1 MHYTQSNGHPVSTQ
15 TSQGRSRN
23 ITHHWVTRYATTA
36 KNHIKEWIMKKLI
49 AGAIL
54 LGASSM
60 AFAQPGCGVGAM
72 IWKGQSGIAPHV
84 LAATTN
90 GTFGN
95 QTFGM
100 TTGTLGCQTNESV
113 QSMALYMDSNIDK
126 VARDMS
132 RGSGENLDTL
142 AVLLGVDAADRD
154 TFRKVLQ
161 DNFATIFPSSDTTS
175 GEAVDAIVA
184 LLEQNQSLSKYVAA

>member
-1 MHYTQSNGHPVSTQ
+1 
-15 TSQGRSRN
+15 
-23 ITHHWVTRYATTA
+23 
-36 KNHIKEWIMKKLI
+36 MKKLI
-49 AGAIL
+49 AGAL
-54 LGASSM
+54 LMGASTL

-100 TTGTLGCQTNESV
+100 TTGTLGCQTNQSV
-113 QSMALYMDSNIDK
+113 QSMAMYMESNIDK

-132 RGSGENLDTL
+132 RGSGENLETL
-142 AVLLGVDAADRD
+142 AVLLGVDEADRYS
-154 TFRKVLQ
+154 FRKALQ

-184 LLEQNQSLSKYVAA
+184 LLEKDETLSKYVAA

>member
-1 MHYTQSNGHPVSTQ
+1 
-15 TSQGRSRN
+15 
-23 ITHHWVTRYATTA
+23 
-36 KNHIKEWIMKKLI
+36 MKKLI

-72 IWKGQSGIAPHV
+72 VWKGQSGIAPHV

-90 GTFGN
+90 GIFGN

-100 TTGTLGCQTNESV
+100 TTGTLGCETNESIR
-113 QSMALYMDSNIDK
+113 SMAMYMDSNIDK

-142 AVLLGVDAADRD
+142 AVLLGVDEADRGE
-154 TFRKVLQ
+154 FNRLLQ
-161 DNFATIFPSSDTTS
+161 DHFAAIFPSSDTTS
-175 GEAVDAIVA
+175 DQAVDAIVA
-184 LLEQNQSLSKYVAA
+184 LLEQNDRLSKYVA

>member
-1 MHYTQSNGHPVSTQ
+1 
-15 TSQGRSRN
+15 
-23 ITHHWVTRYATTA
+23 
-36 KNHIKEWIMKKLI
+36 MKKLI

-60 AFAQPGCGVGAM
+60 AFAQPGCGIGAM
-72 IWKGQSGIAPHV
+72 VWKGQSGIAPHV

-100 TTGTLGCQTNESV
+100 TTGTLGCQTNQAV
-113 QSMALYMDSNIDK
+113 QSMAMYMDSNIDK

-142 AVLLGVDAADRD
+142 AVLLGVDEADRGS
-154 TFRKVLQ
+154 FRTLLQ
-161 DNFATIFPSSDTTS
+161 DNFAAIFPTSETTS

-184 LLEQNQSLSKYVAA
+184 LLEKDDSLSKYVAA

>member
-1 MHYTQSNGHPVSTQ
+1 
-15 TSQGRSRN
+15 
-23 ITHHWVTRYATTA
+23 
-36 KNHIKEWIMKKLI
+36 MKKLI
-49 AGAIL
+49 AGAL
-54 LGASSM
+54 LMGASTL

-90 GTFGN
+90 ATFGN

-113 QSMALYMDSNIDK
+113 QSMAMYMDSNIDK

-142 AVLLGVDAADRD
+142 AVLLGVDDADRD
-154 TFRKVLQ
+154 AFRSVLQ
-161 DNFATIFPSSDTTS
+161 NNFATIFPSSDTTS
-175 GEAVDAIVA
+175 DQAVNAIVA
-184 LLEQNQSLSKYVAA
+184 LLEKHESLNKYVAA

>member
-1 MHYTQSNGHPVSTQ
+1 
-15 TSQGRSRN
+15 
-23 ITHHWVTRYATTA
+23 
-36 KNHIKEWIMKKLI
+36 MKKLI

-72 IWKGQSGIAPHV
+72 IWEGQSGIAPHV

-100 TTGTLGCQTNESV
+100 TTGTLGCQTNEAV
-113 QSMALYMDSNIDK
+113 QSMAMYMDSNIDK

-142 AVLLGVDAADRD
+142 AVLLGVDEADRG
-154 TFRKVLQ
+154 TFRQVLQ
-161 DNFATIFPSSDTTS
+161 DTFATIFPNSDTTS
-175 GEAVDAIVA
+175 GEAVEAIVA
-184 LLEQNQSLSKYVAA
+184 LLEKNEYLSTSGTA

>member
-1 MHYTQSNGHPVSTQ
+1 
-15 TSQGRSRN
+15 
-23 ITHHWVTRYATTA
+23 
-36 KNHIKEWIMKKLI
+36 MKKLI

-113 QSMALYMDSNIDK
+113 QSMAMYMDSNIDK

-132 RGSGENLDTL
+132 RGNGENLETL
-142 AVLLGVDAADRD
+142 AVLLGVDEADR
-154 TFRKVLQ
+154 TNFRQVLQ
-161 DNFATIFPSSDTTS
+161 NNFAVIFPKSDTTS

-184 LLEQNQSLSKYVAA
+184 LLEKNESLSKYVAA

>member
-1 MHYTQSNGHPVSTQ
+1 
-15 TSQGRSRN
+15 
-23 ITHHWVTRYATTA
+23 
-36 KNHIKEWIMKKLI
+36 MKKLI

-72 IWKGQSGIAPHV
+72 VFKGQSGIAPHV

-90 GTFGN
+90 GIFGN

-100 TTGTLGCQTNESV
+100 TTGTLGCNTNASI
-113 QSMALYMDSNIDK
+113 QSMAMYMDSNVDK

-132 RGSGENLDTL
+132 RGSGENLETL
-142 AVLLGVDAADRD
+142 AVLLNVDEADRGE
-154 TFRKVLQ
+154 FYRLLQ

-175 GEAVDAIVA
+175 DQAVDAIVA
-184 LLEQNQSLSKYVAA
+184 LLEQNDRLSKYVA

>member
-1 MHYTQSNGHPVSTQ
+1 
-15 TSQGRSRN
+15 
-23 ITHHWVTRYATTA
+23 
-36 KNHIKEWIMKKLI
+36 MKKLI

-90 GTFGN
+90 GSFGN

-113 QSMALYMDSNIDK
+113 QSMAMYMDSNIDK

-132 RGSGENLDTL
+132 RGNGENLDTV
-142 AVLLGVDAADRD
+142 AVLLGVEAADRGA
-154 TFRKVLQ
+154 FSKVLQ
-161 DNFATIFPSSDTTS
+161 DNFAAIFPTSDTTS

-184 LLEQNQSLSKYVAA
+184 LLEKNESLSKYVAA

>member
-1 MHYTQSNGHPVSTQ
+1 
-15 TSQGRSRN
+15 
-23 ITHHWVTRYATTA
+23 
-36 KNHIKEWIMKKLI
+36 MKKLI

-90 GTFGN
+90 GSFGN

-100 TTGTLGCQTNESV
+100 TTGTLGCRTNEAV
-113 QSMALYMDSNIDK
+113 QSMAMYMNSNIDK

-142 AVLLGVDAADRD
+142 AVLLGVDEADRS

-175 GEAVDAIVA
+175 DQAVDSILA
-184 LLEQNQSLSKYVAA
+184 LMEQDQTLSKYVPA

>member
-1 MHYTQSNGHPVSTQ
+1 
-15 TSQGRSRN
+15 
-23 ITHHWVTRYATTA
+23 
-36 KNHIKEWIMKKLI
+36 MKKLI
-49 AGAIL
+49 AGAL
-54 LGASSM
+54 LMGASTL

-100 TTGTLGCQTNESV
+100 TTGTLGCQTNQSV
-113 QSMALYMDSNIDK
+113 QSMAMYMESNIDK

-142 AVLLGVDAADRD
+142 AVLLGVDETDRNA
-154 TFRKVLQ
+154 FRNALQ

-184 LLEQNQSLSKYVAA
+184 LLEKDETLSKYVAA

>member
-1 MHYTQSNGHPVSTQ
+1 
-15 TSQGRSRN
+15 
-23 ITHHWVTRYATTA
+23 
-36 KNHIKEWIMKKLI
+36 MKKLI

-90 GTFGN
+90 ASFGN
-95 QTFGM
+95 QTLGM

-113 QSMALYMDSNIDK
+113 QSMAMYMESNIDK

-132 RGSGENLDTL
+132 RGAGENLDTL
-142 AVLLGVDAADRD
+142 AVLLGVDTTDRD
-154 TFRKVLQ
+154 AFRKVLQ
-161 DNFATIFPSSDTTS
+161 DNFAAIFPNSDTTS

-184 LLEQNQSLSKYVAA
+184 LLEQDQSLSKYVAA

>member
-1 MHYTQSNGHPVSTQ
+1 
-15 TSQGRSRN
+15 
-23 ITHHWVTRYATTA
+23 
-36 KNHIKEWIMKKLI
+36 MKKLI

-72 IWKGQSGIAPHV
+72 IWKGQSGVAPHV

-100 TTGTLGCQTNESV
+100 TSGTLGCQTNESV
-113 QSMALYMDSNIDK
+113 QSMAMYMDSNIDK

-132 RGSGENLDTL
+132 RGNGENLETL
-142 AVLLGVDAADRD
+142 AVLLGVEEADRGA
-154 TFRKVLQ
+154 FREVMQ
-161 DNFATIFPSSDTTS
+161 DNFATIFPSSETTS

-184 LLEQNQSLSKYVAA
+184 LLEKNESLSKYVAA

>member
-1 MHYTQSNGHPVSTQ
+1 
-15 TSQGRSRN
+15 
-23 ITHHWVTRYATTA
+23 
-36 KNHIKEWIMKKLI
+36 
-49 AGAIL
+49 
-54 LGASSM
+54 
-60 AFAQPGCGVGAM
+60 M

-90 GTFGN
+90 ATFGN

-113 QSMALYMDSNIDK
+113 QSMAMYMDSNIDK

-142 AVLLGVDAADRD
+142 AVLLGVDDADRD
-154 TFRKVLQ
+154 AFRSVLQ
-161 DNFATIFPSSDTTS
+161 NNFATIFPSSDTTS
-175 GEAVDAIVA
+175 DQAVNAIVA
-184 LLEQNQSLSKYVAA
+184 LLEKHESLNKYVAA

>member
-1 MHYTQSNGHPVSTQ
+1 
-15 TSQGRSRN
+15 
-23 ITHHWVTRYATTA
+23 
-36 KNHIKEWIMKKLI
+36 MKKVI

-54 LGASSM
+54 MGASTL

-100 TTGTLGCQTNESV
+100 TTGTLGCQTNQSV
-113 QSMALYMDSNIDK
+113 QSMAMYMDSNIDK

-132 RGSGENLDTL
+132 RGAGENLDTL
-142 AVLLGVDAADRD
+142 AVLLGVDQTDRD
-154 TFRKVLQ
+154 SFRKVLQ

-175 GEAVDAIVA
+175 GEAVNAIVA
-184 LLEQNQSLSKYVAA
+184 LLENDQTLSKYVAA

>member
-1 MHYTQSNGHPVSTQ
+1 
-15 TSQGRSRN
+15 
-23 ITHHWVTRYATTA
+23 
-36 KNHIKEWIMKKLI
+36 MKKLI

-100 TTGTLGCQTNESV
+100 STGTLGCDTNEAV
-113 QSMALYMDSNIDK
+113 QSMAMYMDSNIDK
-126 VARDMS
+126 IARDMS
-132 RGSGENLDTL
+132 RGEGENLDTL
-142 AVLLGVDAADRD
+142 AVLLNVEQKDRAE
-154 TFRKVLQ
+154 FRKLLQ
-161 DNFATIFPSSDTTS
+161 DNFATVFPSSDTTS
-175 GEAVDAIVA
+175 DEAVSAIVT
-184 LLEQNQSLSKYVAA
+184 LLESHQSFSKYVA

>member
-1 MHYTQSNGHPVSTQ
+1 
-15 TSQGRSRN
+15 
-23 ITHHWVTRYATTA
+23 
-36 KNHIKEWIMKKLI
+36 MKKLI

-72 IWKGQSGIAPHV
+72 IWKGQSGAAPHI

-100 TTGTLGCQTNESV
+100 TTGTLGCDTNESV
-113 QSMALYMDSNIDK
+113 QSMAMYMDSNIDK

-132 RGSGENLDTL
+132 RGEGENLETL
-142 AVLLGVDAADRD
+142 AVLLGVEASDRD
-154 TFRKVLQ
+154 AFRQAMQ
-161 DNFATIFPSSDTTS
+161 DNFASVFPSSETTS
-175 GEAVDAIVA
+175 GEAVTAIVA
-184 LLEQNQSLSKYVAA
+184 VLESHETLRKYVS

>member
-1 MHYTQSNGHPVSTQ
+1 
-15 TSQGRSRN
+15 
-23 ITHHWVTRYATTA
+23 
-36 KNHIKEWIMKKLI
+36 MKKLI
-49 AGAIL
+49 AGVIL

-90 GTFGN
+90 ASFGN

-100 TTGTLGCQTNESV
+100 TTGTLGCSTNASV
-113 QSMALYMDSNIDK
+113 QSMAMYMDSNIDK

-132 RGSGENLDTL
+132 RGNGENLDTL
-142 AVLLGVDAADRD
+142 AVLLGVEQADRD
-154 TFRKVLQ
+154 SFRSVLQ
-161 DNFATIFPSSDTTS
+161 DNFAAIFPNADTTS
-175 GEAVDAIVA
+175 DQAVSAIVA
-184 LLEQNQSLSKYVAA
+184 LLQQDAGLSKYVAA

>member
-1 MHYTQSNGHPVSTQ
+1 
-15 TSQGRSRN
+15 
-23 ITHHWVTRYATTA
+23 
-36 KNHIKEWIMKKLI
+36 MKKLI
-49 AGAIL
+49 AGVIL

-60 AFAQPGCGVGAM
+60 AFAQPGCGLGAM
-72 IWKGQSGIAPHV
+72 VWKGQSGIAPHV

-113 QSMALYMDSNIDK
+113 QSMAMYMDSNIDK

-132 RGSGENLDTL
+132 RGSGENLDTM
-142 AVLLGVDAADRD
+142 AVLLGVDEADRD

-161 DNFATIFPSSDTTS
+161 ENFATIFPSSDTTS
-175 GEAVDAIVA
+175 GQAVDAIVA
-184 LLEQNQSLSKYVAA
+184 LLEKNESLSKYVAA

>member
-1 MHYTQSNGHPVSTQ
+1 
-15 TSQGRSRN
+15 
-23 ITHHWVTRYATTA
+23 
-36 KNHIKEWIMKKLI
+36 MKKLI

-72 IWKGQSGIAPHV
+72 IWKGQSGAAPHI

-100 TTGTLGCQTNESV
+100 TTGILGCDTNEAVKSLA
-113 QSMALYMDSNIDK
+113 MYMDSNIDK
-126 VARDMS
+126 IARDMS
-132 RGSGENLDTL
+132 RGEGENLETL
-142 AVLLGVDAADRD
+142 AVLLGVEASDRD
-154 TFRKVLQ
+154 AFRQ
-161 DNFATIFPSSDTTS
+161 TMQNNFASVFPSSETTS
-175 GEAVDAIVA
+175 DEAVTAIVA
-184 LLEQNQSLSKYVAA
+184 VLESHETLRKYVS

>member
-1 MHYTQSNGHPVSTQ
+1 
-15 TSQGRSRN
+15 
-23 ITHHWVTRYATTA
+23 
-36 KNHIKEWIMKKLI
+36 MKKLI

-100 TTGTLGCQTNESV
+100 TTGTLGCQTNEAV
-113 QSMALYMDSNIDK
+113 QSMAMYMDSNIDK

-132 RGSGENLDTL
+132 RGTGENLDTL
-142 AVLLGVDAADRD
+142 AVLLGVDEADRD
-154 TFRKVLQ
+154 TFRQVLQ

-184 LLEQNQSLSKYVAA
+184 LLEKNESLSKYVAA